1 MLISTSKNNQVKKVL
16 CDRGLCDDGNVIIL
30 TGNNALL
37 RCSEMS
43 NFTDCFTIA
52 NLQDKI
58 KGKIVG
64 MALRGRGGGQLEIYI
79 ADSEG

>member
-1 MLISTSKNNQVKKVL
+1 
-16 CDRGLCDDGNVIIL
+16 
-30 TGNNALL
+30 
-37 RCSEMS
+37 MS